1 VAGRQEVGFASGCAV
16 KASQYSSSCQAVSPE
31 YSLAHV
37 SVETLFGAGR
47 TVIGIFCG
55 FLFSSWI
62 GDSSRLIFSR
72 CKPIYGIT
80 VNISSY
86 RASIRTGIKTKVYVE
101 S

>member
-47 TVIGIFCG
+47 TVIGIPCG

-62 GDSSRLIFSR
+62 SDSLWLIFQQTQADVRYHREYKQLSCQYKNR
-72 CKPIYGIT
+72 L
-80 VNISSY
+80 
-86 RASIRTGIKTKVYVE
+86 
-101 S
+101 